1 MLRKNANTI
10 NIYSLYNK
18 NEEIC
23 FVGTKQECCEY
34 MGCTT
39 NAFLTS
45 YSRRTYCVRKY
56 LIYFVEAEPIKE
68 KRCSKCGKVKPIEQF
83 GRRRNR
89 NGTWIP
95 VAICKE
101 CKNKIQK
108 ELKER
113 KCK

>member
-1 MLRKNANTI
+1 MLTPSTFIRYTTKTKK
-10 NIYSLYNK
+10 YVSLGQNK
-18 NEEIC
+18 NVASIWD
-23 FVGTKQECCEY
+23 VRQ
-34 MGCTT
+34 ML
-39 NAFLTS
+39 FLTS